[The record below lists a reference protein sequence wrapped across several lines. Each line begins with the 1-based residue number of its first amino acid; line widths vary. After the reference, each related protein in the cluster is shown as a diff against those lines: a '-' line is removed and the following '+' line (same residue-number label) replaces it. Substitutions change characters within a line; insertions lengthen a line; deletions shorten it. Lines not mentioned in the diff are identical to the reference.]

1 MIDIVIP
8 SPGESITEV
17 RLGAWKRGDG
27 EWVEKDEVL
36 TEIESD
42 KATLDILATASG
54 VLKVSAQTGDDLK
67 VGAVVA
73 RIDEKATRPAGASA
87 KSTSNA
93 AQPA

>member
-42 KATLDILATASG
+42 KATLEILATASG
-54 VLKVSAQTGDDLK
+54 VLKVTAQTGEDLK
-67 VGAVVA
+67 VGA
-73 RIDEKATRPAGASA
+73 
-87 KSTSNA
+87 
-93 AQPA
+93 

>member
-27 EWVEKDEVL
+27 EWVEKDDVI

-54 VLKVSAQTGDDLK
+54 VLKSSFIASRNVTAYGWVQSTGPAIAGTPFSA
-67 VGAVVA
+67 V
-73 RIDEKATRPAGASA
+73 
-87 KSTSNA
+87 
-93 AQPA
+93 

>member
-8 SPGESITEV
+8 SPGESISEV

-27 EWVEKDEVL
+27 EWVEKDDVI

-54 VLKVSAQTGDDLK
+54 VLKVAAQTGDDLK

-73 RIDEKATRPAGASA
+73 RIDEKAARPKALILE
-87 KSTSNA
+87 K
-93 AQPA
+93 